1 MKNGIIKDDLSW
13 HLNKKKKNFD
23 LIITS
28 SKREYNSLL
37 NINYG
42 YEKNNLA
49 LTGLPRFDNLI
60 EIHNRIQCEKII
72 IIYPTWRSYIK
83 GTRDLITLKSIE
95 SESFI
100 NTTYFNFYNN
110 LINNQQILDV
120 MIQNDYTGIFCLH
133 PNFAS
138 QYRYFNEN
146 NRFKIKKQ
154 CNKQDLFAKASLL
167 ITDYSSIFFDF
178 GYLQKPIIYTQF
190 DYEEYCLS
198 IK

>member
-100 NTTYFNFYNN
+100 EALRQIQYEKKPNETCFIHTTLVPYIMPIGSRMPMAQNHMGQNLNTNFNNIGGSIYGR
-110 LINNQQILDV
+110 IT
-120 MIQNDYTGIFCLH
+120 MI
-133 PNFAS
+133 
-138 QYRYFNEN
+138 R
-146 NRFKIKKQ
+146 
-154 CNKQDLFAKASLL
+154 
-167 ITDYSSIFFDF
+167 
-178 GYLQKPIIYTQF
+178 
-190 DYEEYCLS
+190 
-198 IK
+198 

>member
-72 IIYPTWRSYIK
+72 IIYPPWRSYIK
-83 GTRDLITLKSIE
+83 GTRDLITLKSID

-100 NTTYFNFYNN
+100 NTNYFNFYNN

-120 MIQNDYTGIFCLH
+120 MIQNDYTGI
-133 PNFAS
+133 
-138 QYRYFNEN
+138 
-146 NRFKIKKQ
+146 
-154 CNKQDLFAKASLL
+154 
-167 ITDYSSIFFDF
+167 
-178 GYLQKPIIYTQF
+178 
-190 DYEEYCLS
+190 
-198 IK
+198 